1 MAREHKYSV
10 FLFFS
15 FMPQPPGKHT
25 ATVVIVSHE
34 PRPARPKLR
43 KRKLALGWE
52 ELCSQEGLIN
62 PYCFF
67 PLTVLPLLRLER
79 GPKYESVW

>member
-1 MAREHKYSV
+1 MAREHKYSI

-15 FMPQPPGKHT
+15 FMPQPPGKYT

-67 PLTVLPLLRLER
+67 SLTVLPLLRLER